1 MPIIL
6 SYSYKTVNKWK
17 KIPHY
22 KPLIKGLEEIDQE
35 GHLKKN
41 MAVSFENYTLQDIS
55 KNLIVYV
62 LKNTSQRLEKEIL
75 SLN

>member
-6 SYSYKTVNKWK
+6 SYSYKNVNKQK
-17 KIPHY
+17 NISYY

-41 MAVSFENYTLQDIS
+41 TAVNFENYTLQGIS
-55 KNLIVYV
+55 NNFILYL
-62 LKNTSQRLEKEIL
+62 LKNAS
-75 SLN
+75 